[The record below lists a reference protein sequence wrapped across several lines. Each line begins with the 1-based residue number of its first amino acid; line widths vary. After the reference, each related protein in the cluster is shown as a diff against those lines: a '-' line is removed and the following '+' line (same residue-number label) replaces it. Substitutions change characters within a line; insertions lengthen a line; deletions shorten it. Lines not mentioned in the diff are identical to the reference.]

1 MWNKRCDFEENNYYH
16 IYNRWFEK
24 QIIFRN
30 DYDFSKF
37 YKYIIK
43 NKKEYIDEIKIVSYC
58 FLPNHFHFIFKIN
71 KTGLFLSDFMRKIQV
86 SYAMYFKRK
95 YTDNETIF
103 NRPVFEW
110 RFKSKL
116 INSEEYLNKCLAY
129 VNFNALKH
137 DIVENINDYKWTSYN
152 QIDKS
157 KIEKYKDLE
166 LDELEL

>member
-1 MWNKRCDFEENNYYH
+1 MWNKRFDFEENNYYH

-24 QIIFRN
+24 QIIFRD

-43 NKKEYIDEIKIVSYC
+43 NQKEYTDEIKIVSDC

-71 KTGLFLSDFMRKIQV
+71 KTGLFLSDFMIKIQV

-103 NRPVFEW
+103 NIPV
-110 RFKSKL
+110 
-116 INSEEYLNKCLAY
+116 LNEGL
-129 VNFNALKH
+129 NLN
-137 DIVENINDYKWTSYN
+137 W
-152 QIDKS
+152 
-157 KIEKYKDLE
+157 
-166 LDELEL
+166 